1 MRFARWY
8 GGAKIAKTL
17 IVIYMNAFLTQSI
30 ARAVAP
36 RITLA
41 RAPRLARA
49 FILAALIVSASEAAA
64 QLPAGG
70 VSANAIFRGCKALVE
85 GQTANAQLFALGN
98 LCAGIV
104 IGLASVGEHLS
115 RQEWQSCPPA
125 TSDARQL
132 ARVVVDYMG
141 AHPERMRED
150 FRGLTLE
157 AFHDAWPCKSDR

>member
-1 MRFARWY
+1 M
-8 GGAKIAKTL
+8 T
-17 IVIYMNAFLTQSI
+17 AFLTQSI
-30 ARAVAP
+30 ARAVAL
-36 RITLA
+36 RIALA

-64 QLPAGG
+64 QQLPAGD

-104 IGLASVGEHLS
+104 IGLASVGEQLS

-132 ARVVVDYMG
+132 ARVVVDYIE

-150 FRGLTLE
+150 FRGLTLQ
-157 AFHDAWPCKSDR
+157 AFHDAWPCKSGG